1 MENFTYHNP
10 TKVHFGKGVVEQH
23 LEEALQSYGNR
34 ILLLTGRGSVLRNGV
49 YDELTG
55 LMKRAGIEFT
65 EYSGIKSNPLAED
78 VDRVVEKI
86 NENKSQLIL
95 AAGGGSV
102 VDSAKFA
109 AMCAP
114 GKLKAT
120 DLLRH
125 KAEPL
130 DVLPV
135 ICVLTLAATGT
146 EMNGAA
152 VIQDHSVNYKGGYV
166 HPRAYPKVSFLD
178 PAYTQSVPADYTAYG
193 ITDLIVHAL
202 EAFFGEGKAELSD
215 RFVFSI
221 IKEAMEIGPK
231 LMQNLNDYDLRA
243 RLMWAAT
250 TALNGW
256 TNCGRK
262 YGDWGMHNVS
272 HNISLLFDVP
282 HGAALSIVAPAW
294 MKLHKNRL
302 PERLRLLGRELFG
315 QDSAQA
321 AIDGFT
327 EFFLS
332 IKSPVKLSEVDIGQA
347 EKMKLLQT
355 ITQNKATGMVH
366 SLTTDDYQVMV
377 GDMLA

>member
-1 MENFTYHNP
+1 
-10 TKVHFGKGVVEQH
+10 
-23 LEEALQSYGNR
+23 
-34 ILLLTGRGSVLRNGV
+34 
-49 YDELTG
+49 
-55 LMKRAGIEFT
+55 
-65 EYSGIKSNPLAED
+65 
-78 VDRVVEKI
+78 VVEKI
-86 NENKSQLIL
+86 RETKSQVIL

-109 AMCAP
+109 ALCAP
-114 GKLKAT
+114 GGFKARELLKG
-120 DLLRH
+120 
-125 KAEPL
+125 KVEPV
-130 DVLPV
+130 DALPV

-152 VIQDHSVNYKGGYV
+152 VIQDHELNYKGGHV
-166 HPRAYPKVSFLD
+166 SPLAYPKYSFLD
-178 PAYTQSVPADYTAYG
+178 PSYTRSVPANYTSYG

-215 RFVFSI
+215 RFVVSI
-221 IKEAMEIGPK
+221 IKEAMDIGPD
-231 LMQNLNDYDLRA
+231 LLQNLNDYDLRA

-302 PERLRLLGRELFG
+302 PERLRMLGRELF
-315 QDSAQA
+315 DEDTVHAP
-321 AIDGFT
+321 IEGFT
-327 EFFLS
+327 EFFRD

-347 EKMKLLQT
+347 EKMKLLQA
-355 ITQNKATGMVH
+355 ITGNQATGMVH
-366 SLTTDDYQVMV
+366 QLTSDDHQILV
-377 GDMLA
+377 GDMLD